1 MNPLDKSFL
10 SSKIYHM
17 LPPVLNQ
24 IRLLTSNPVF
34 IACIFSW
41 FSAQFVKTV
50 IKLCSG
56 KVSSLKE
63 LFELL
68 LWRTGGMPSS
78 HSALVCSLCTSIGF
92 RSGLNSDIFILAF
105 CFALVTIRD
114 ALGVRR
120 ASGIQARVLNE
131 IGMTLDNQNILKFK
145 PIKEV
150 HGHKPAEVF
159 IGCFL
164 GIAIG
169 IAFAVL

>member
-1 MNPLDKSFL
+1 MLSATIKQFQTLFTNSVFL
-10 SSKIYHM
+10 
-17 LPPVLNQ
+17 
-24 IRLLTSNPVF
+24 
-34 IACIFSW
+34 ACIFSW
-41 FSAQFVKTV
+41 FFAQFVKTI
-50 IKLCSG
+50 IKLFSG
-56 KVSSLKE
+56 RVSTIKE

-78 HSALVCSLCTSIGF
+78 HSALVCALCTSIGF
-92 RSGLNSDIFILAF
+92 RSGIGSDIFILAF

-120 ASGIQARVLNE
+120 ANGIQARVLNE
-131 IGMTLDNQNILKFK
+131 IGSALDDKDILKFK

-164 GIAIG
+164 GVAIG

>member
-1 MNPLDKSFL
+1 MSTAVINQVKLLFLNPIFISCIL
-10 SSKIYHM
+10 SW
-17 LPPVLNQ
+17 L
-24 IRLLTSNPVF
+24 
-34 IACIFSW
+34 A
-41 FSAQFVKTV
+41 AQFIKTLL
-50 IKLCSG
+50 KLISG
-56 KVSSLKE
+56 RISSLKD

-68 LWRTGGMPSS
+68 FWRTGGMPSS

-92 RSGLNSDIFILAF
+92 NSGLDSDVFILSF
-105 CFALVTIRD
+105 CFALVVIRD

-131 IGMTLDNQNILKFK
+131 IGTTLDEQDILKFK
-145 PIKEV
+145 PVKEV

-169 IAFAVL
+169 VAFSVL